1 MSIILNTEF
10 TLSGARLRLF
20 NKIQQENGLNYAFLP
35 GGPGMG
41 SESLIELVALLSD
54 SLNDNLWLLDL
65 PNDGS
70 NRSADFSFSN
80 WRQALIEVSETLPNL
95 IFVGHS
101 TGGMYL
107 QSIPE
112 LENKI
117 SGLVLMDSAPDCSWQ
132 VAFEQ
137 YCNQHPIDGME
148 NILQNYMASPND
160 EHLKQLTVISAP
172 YCFAESHQ
180 EIGKQLFN
188 NLPIN
193 HEATAWSTANF
204 DNLYQ
209 ANWAPK
215 TVPTLIFSGELDKIT
230 PVSNFSQRK
239 EYLRDN
245 IIIDIVEKAAH
256 FPWIENPEK
265 VLALFLAH
273 RKRL

>member
-1 MSIILNTEF
+1 MSITVNTKF
-10 TLSGARLRLF
+10 TSSGAKLQLF
-20 NKIQQENGLNYAFLP
+20 HEIKEAKFNYVFIP
-35 GGPGMG
+35 GGPGLG
-41 SESLIELVALLSD
+41 SESLIELVELLSA

-70 NRSADFSFSN
+70 NRSEHFSFAN

-95 IFVGHS
+95 VLVGHS

-132 VAFEQ
+132 AAFEQ
-137 YCNQHPIDGME
+137 FCSQHPIDGME
-148 NILQNYMASPND
+148 NVLQNYMASPND
-160 EHLKQLTVISAP
+160 ETLKQLTVISAP
-172 YCFAESHQ
+172 YCFTEAHQ

-193 HEATAWSTANF
+193 YETTAWSATHF
-204 DNLYQ
+204 DSIYQ
-209 ANWAPK
+209 ATWIPK
-215 TVPTLIFSGELDKIT
+215 IIPTLIFSGEQDKIT
-230 PVSNFSQRK
+230 PISNFSQKK

-245 IIIDIVEKAAH
+245 ITIDMIKDAAH
-256 FPWIENPEK
+256 FPWIENPKKIAE
-265 VLALFLAH
+265 LFLAH
-273 RKRL
+273 RQRL